1 MNRWLPLGIALAL
14 VACSGGGGS
23 QLSVTDR
30 ATADACRQQA
40 NTTYAVQNRDQIYRI
55 RDPFTPQSGTGL
67 TDLPTRQLSD
77 QFAQE
82 RSIRDCIR
90 NTGTETSRSAPIGPV
105 APAGS
110 GPPTGVTAPGGSPS
124 GAAPAAGSLSR

>member
-1 MNRWLPLGIALAL
+1 MRQWYALAAL
-14 VACSGGGGS
+14 MALTACSGGGGS

-67 TDLPTRQLSD
+67 TELPSRQLSD

-82 RSIRDCIR
+82 RAIRDCIR
-90 NTGTETSRSAPIGPV
+90 NTGTETSRT
-105 APAGS
+105 APAG
-110 GPPTGVTAPGGSPS
+110 PAAPTGGASPS
-124 GAAPAAGSLSR
+124 GAIAPSGSLSR